1 MKKKII
7 ALLMS
12 VLVCAACMLPALALD
27 EENDETASY
36 ETSSDELT
44 EEDVSAQLPEASSG
58 ESEETTAEAPAP
70 ADETTQSAEEATTSS
85 GISLDISLDDILN
98 SSIVQGIMGSEGF
111 ADLTNIVLE
120 LMGTLN
126 KENLEAMGKEEA
138 QKLVQSTFDSVAGM
152 ITQMYENQDL
162 YLVYDAKEVMNNLF
176 GSNGDALTTQN
187 NETTTAAD
195 LAIGPG
201 DVDGDGKI
209 TAADA
214 RLIIRRAAKLITF
227 TTEQEARADVDK
239 NGKVTAADARI
250 VLRVSAGL
258 QTL

>member
-12 VLVCAACMLPALALD
+12 VLVCAACMLPAFALNEED
-27 EENDETASY
+27 IEPATGESSTQTDGENDSETT
-36 ETSSDELT
+36 ETT
-44 EEDVSAQLPEASSG
+44 EAAAET
-58 ESEETTAEAPAP
+58 ESTTAAPAEETTQAAE
-70 ADETTQSAEEATTSS
+70 EEATTASS
-85 GISLDISLDDILN
+85 GLSLDISLEDILN
-98 SSIVQGIMGSEGF
+98 SSIVQGIMGSDGF
-111 ADLTNIVLE
+111 LDITNIVLE

-152 ITQMYENQDL
+152 ITQMYENKDL
-162 YLVYDAKEVMNNLF
+162 YIVYDPLEVMGNLF
-176 GSNGDALTTQN
+176 DLDTSSLTTQK
-187 NETTTAAD
+187 NETTSPDD
-195 LAIGPG
+195 LVIGPG

-214 RLIIRRAAKLITF
+214 RLILRRAAQLITF

-239 NGKVTAADARI
+239 DGKVTAADARI
-250 VLRVSAGL
+250 VLRVSAEL
-258 QTL
+258 ETL